1 MKYNFDEAI
10 DRCNTGSLKWDF
22 CEKYL
27 DADDVLPMWVADMDF
42 QAPAPVIEAV
52 KERAEHGIYGYA
64 EESRSFYEAAASWL
78 QQRHNWPV
86 KTDWLQFC
94 PGIVPAVHLLV
105 QTFTHPGDQVIVQTP
120 VYYPFFGAI
129 TTAGCHILNNPL
141 KLENGRYL
149 MDFDDLEKKANQAKL
164 LILCSPH
171 NPGGILWSRD
181 DLLRLGDI
189 CLKNNL
195 LVISDEIHADLV
207 LYKQKHWPFAS
218 LSEELAMNS
227 ITTVAPSK
235 TFNLAGLQASY
246 VITPNP
252 DLATAYKSALEK
264 AAIARPNLFAIAASE
279 AAYNHGEEWLDQ
291 MLVYLE
297 ETHRFVE
304 NFIEKEIPK
313 LSIIK
318 AQASYLAWIDCR
330 QLGFTPEELKDF
342 MLKEAG
348 LGLNQGYIF
357 GEGGEGFVRMNLGCP
372 RALVARALEKLKHA
386 VNSLQ
391 T

>member
-10 DRCNTGSLKWDF
+10 DRCNTSSLKWDF

-42 QAPAPVIEAV
+42 QAPQPVIEAV
-52 KERAEHGIYGYA
+52 KKRAEHGIYGYA
-64 EESRSFYEAAASWL
+64 EESRSFYEAAAGWL
-78 QQRHNWPV
+78 KRRHNWPV
-86 KTDWLQFC
+86 RTEWLQFC
-94 PGIVPAVHLLV
+94 PGIVPAIHLLV
-105 QTFTHPGDQVIVQTP
+105 QTFTRPGDQVIVQTP

-129 TTAGCHILNNPL
+129 KTAGCQILKNPL
-141 KLENGRYL
+141 KLENGCYS
-149 MDFDDLEKKANQAKL
+149 MDFDDLEKKAPQARM

-171 NPGGILWSRD
+171 NPGGILWSRE
-181 DLLRLGDI
+181 DLTRLGEI

-207 LYKQKHWPFAS
+207 LYQQKHFPFAS
-218 LSEELAMNS
+218 LSEDLAMNS

-252 DLATAYKSALEK
+252 DLATDYRTALEK

-279 AAYNHGEEWLDQ
+279 AAYNYGDEWLDQ
-291 MLVYLE
+291 LLAYLE
-297 ETHRFVE
+297 ASHRFVE

-313 LSIIK
+313 LEVIK

-330 QLGFTPEELKDF
+330 QLGLTPEELKSF
-342 MLKEAG
+342 MLNKAG

-372 RALVARALEKLKHA
+372 RALITRALEKLRDA
-386 VNSLQ
+386 VNSI
-391 T
+391 